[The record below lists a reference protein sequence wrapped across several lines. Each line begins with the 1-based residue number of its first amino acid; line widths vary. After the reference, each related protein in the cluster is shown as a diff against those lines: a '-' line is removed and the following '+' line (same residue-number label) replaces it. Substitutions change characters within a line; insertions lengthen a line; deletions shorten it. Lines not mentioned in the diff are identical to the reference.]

1 MDIFSLGESLAIAR
15 RHRRLSQRALAAKAD
30 VSVEW
35 LSRFERGDGFE
46 PSMHRV
52 LRCLHVVGLDLR
64 LGSYNSG
71 RGSLDD
77 IMQQD
82 DEAAMDPV
90 LRAALGGP

>member
-1 MDIFSLGESLAIAR
+1 MDIFELGAQLAIAR

-35 LSRFERGDGFE
+35 LSKFERGDSME

-52 LRCLHVVGLDLR
+52 MRCLNALGLDLR
-64 LGSYNSG
+64 LSTYNHG
-71 RGSLDD
+71 RGAIDD
-77 IMQQD
+77 IMRQN
-82 DEAAMDPV
+82 DEADVDPV

>member
-1 MDIFSLGESLAIAR
+1 MDIFELGAQLAIAR

-35 LSRFERGDGFE
+35 LSKFERGDSFE
-46 PSMHRV
+46 PSMHRI

-64 LGSYNSG
+64 LSSYNQG

-77 IMQQD
+77 LMAQN

-90 LRAALGGP
+90 LKAALGGP